1 MFAPATA
8 ITHLWRVN
16 REPATQAS
24 IQVRRPR
31 ALYGTFLLFST
42 VLLFAPLRSGDLA
55 GYDDAH
61 FAHIAKDIVVTGDWM
76 NLRSNGAHVLE
87 HPPLF
92 VWMQAA
98 LFRAFH
104 LSDALARLP
113 SALCGWGVILLV
125 YGLASRVLNG
135 SAAPLLAMFV
145 MATSIYFLKYAAR
158 AMTDVPFTFLCLC
171 ALYAW
176 LRREEDARA
185 CAIAGA
191 FAGLAQLTRGLM
203 GIALPVVFAID
214 LALHPPRPPRRYVA
228 LAFALAFVPLI
239 AWYAEII
246 YANRGH
252 FWEDYSAWLDREAFG
267 ALSPPWRRYTG
278 IFEYAWML
286 SKSYWPWLPFML
298 SGLVAGVRAG
308 DRRLRLL
315 ILWTAVVYVLCA
327 AAKSRVLR
335 YLLPAYPVF
344 AVFAAMSL
352 AKRIPPRW
360 LSASLSAA
368 AAMLAVLAAG
378 VALFPRNSSHAAEI
392 RPIAAAAT
400 AATPP
405 GVRVAFYDSGQPR
418 LDEANQLQWYG
429 DRYLDIMT
437 KPEQLSRELSAPG
450 PRTYVVDRET
460 YQRRFASL
468 PHRVLADSG
477 HLLCLRLLQ

>member
-1 MFAPATA
+1 MILSA
-8 ITHLWRVN
+8 
-16 REPATQAS
+16 
-24 IQVRRPR
+24 
-31 ALYGTFLLFST
+31 

-61 FAHIAKDIVVTGDWM
+61 FAHIAKDIIVTGDWM

-104 LSDALARLP
+104 MSDMLARLP
-113 SALCGWGVILLV
+113 AALCGWGVILLV
-125 YGLASRVLNG
+125 YWLAARVLND
-135 SAAPLLAMFV
+135 SAAALLAMFV

-171 ALYAW
+171 ALCAW
-176 LRREEDARA
+176 LRGEEDPRWY
-185 CAIAGA
+185 AIAGA

-203 GIALPVVFAID
+203 GIALPIAFAFD
-214 LALHPPRPPRRYVA
+214 VTLNRPRPPRRYLVI
-228 LAFALAFVPLI
+228 AFALAFFPLL
-239 AWYAEII
+239 AWYAQIV

-267 ALSPPWRRYTG
+267 VLSPPWRRYTG
-278 IFEYAWML
+278 AFEYAWML
-286 SKSYWPWLPFML
+286 AKSYWPWLPFML
-298 SGLVAGVRAG
+298 AGLIAVVRRG
-308 DRRLRLL
+308 DRRMRLL
-315 ILWTAVVYVLCA
+315 AIWTAVIFLLCA

-335 YLLPAYPVF
+335 YMLPAYPAF
-344 AVFAAMSL
+344 AVFAAISLARVIPSRRVSMSL
-352 AKRIPPRW
+352 R
-360 LSASLSAA
+360 AA
-368 AAMLAVLAAG
+368 TALLAALAAG
-378 VALFPRNSSHAAEI
+378 VAFFPRNSFHAAEI
-392 RPIAAAAT
+392 RPIAVAAT

-405 GVRVAFYDSGQPR
+405 GVRVAFYDSAQPR

-437 KPEQLSRELSAPG
+437 KPEQLARELSAPG
-450 PRTYVVDRET
+450 PRTYVIDRDT
-460 YQRRFASL
+460 YGRYFASL
-468 PHRVLADSG
+468 PHRLLAESG